1 MKKLFVFLAW
11 FVVSTV
17 ITVGTYTLVFLI
29 EPSIPIA
36 GFVAVY
42 VIMVTMFVLMFY
54 IKDTTNSIPFF
65 TCITTCFMFSGL
77 ESLVKQSSVGFDL
90 LFGIIMVMAS
100 IVSFIILV
108 SSIKTTFDIETN
120 TSYLKVT
127 GLFIVFFS
135 LVQVLLVTGAIY
147 YISNVL

>member
-17 ITVGTYTLVFLI
+17 ITVGTYTLVSLTK
-29 EPSIPIA
+29 PSIPIA

-42 VIMVTMFVLMFY
+42 VILVTMVILTLY
-54 IKDTTNSIPFF
+54 IKDNTNYIPFL

-77 ESLVKQSSVGFDL
+77 ESLVKQSSVGFV

-108 SSIKTTFDIETN
+108 SSIKTTFEIETN
-120 TSYLKVT
+120 ISYLKVT

>member
-1 MKKLFVFLAW
+1 MKKLFIFLGW
-11 FVVSTV
+11 FIVSTV
-17 ITVGTYTLVFLI
+17 ITVRAYILVFFMK
-29 EPSIPIA
+29 PSIPIA

-42 VIMVTMFVLMFY
+42 VILVTMVILTLY
-54 IKDTTNSIPFF
+54 IKDNTNYIPFL

-100 IVSFIILV
+100 IISFIILV
-108 SSIKTTFDIETN
+108 SSIKTTFEIETN
-120 TSYLKVT
+120 ISYLKVT

>member
-17 ITVGTYTLVFLI
+17 ITVGTYTLVSLTK
-29 EPSIPIA
+29 PSIPIA

-42 VIMVTMFVLMFY
+42 VILVTMVILTLY
-54 IKDTTNSIPFF
+54 IKDNTNYIPFL

-77 ESLVKQSSVGFDL
+77 ESLVKQSSVGFV